1 MQFFSNI
8 SVSLW
13 QILTVFLLSMAPIV
27 ELRGAIPVGASFGFP
42 WFETFVISVVGN
54 MIPTPFIILFS
65 RGIFKWLKRTSFLR
79 RFVEKIEKK
88 IANKSDKVM
97 KYSVFGLFIYC
108 YDPASRHRSMDRC
121 AYFIVFRYK
130 NEICACQYICGCGSG
145 RTYCNRN
152 FLWIFKLFKLFNLT
166 VSLGGEFYML
176 QKRIFTSES
185 VTEGIL
191 TTCDQISDGI
201 LDEILKNDPNARV
214 ACEVCTLPE

>member
-27 ELRGAIPVGASFGFP
+27 ELRGAIPVGATFGFP

-97 KYSVFGLFIYC
+97 KYSVFGLFIFVMIPLPGTGAWTGALISSFLDIRMRY
-108 YDPASRHRSMDRC
+108 ALVSIF
-121 AYFIVFRYK
+121 AGVVVAGLIVTGISY
-130 NEICACQYICGCGSG
+130 G
-145 RTYCNRN
+145 
-152 FLWIFKLFKLFNLT
+152 FLSFLRFLI
-166 VSLGGEFYML
+166 
-176 QKRIFTSES
+176 
-185 VTEGIL
+185 
-191 TTCDQISDGI
+191 
-201 LDEILKNDPNARV
+201 
-214 ACEVCTLPE
+214 